1 MIIPQTIKALNLAAK
16 ASGIPAR
23 ELQGRNSAIKVCRV
37 RDSVWYALWMAGHS
51 YNRIG
56 KMFRRN
62 HTTVRLGVMRHMR
75 LVKEMRLI
83 GALSE
88 SMRKALLR
96 DSGERK
102 PRLKLRSEK

>member
-16 ASGIPAR
+16 ASGIPAST
-23 ELQGRNSAIKVCRV
+23 LQGHNSAIKVCRV

-56 KMFRRN
+56 KTFRRN
-62 HTTVRLGVMRHMR
+62 HTTVSLGVMRHMN
-75 LVKEMRLI
+75 LVKDMRLI

-88 SMRKALLR
+88 AMKEEL
-96 DSGERK
+96 
-102 PRLKLRSEK
+102 EKK